1 MEIKLLTSKLM
12 SNVNEL
18 TLAIASLHQ
27 QNQVFSSR
35 VNKENTKLITSDL
48 NDTVDITLIALTPSS
63 LLMRTKI
70 STPFWGETFNNAKG
84 RPVVLFA
91 HNF

>member
-1 MEIKLLTSKLM
+1 M
-12 SNVNEL
+12 
-18 TLAIASLHQ
+18 
-27 QNQVFSSR
+27 FSSR

-70 STPFWGETFNNAKG
+70 STPWGETKG
-84 RPVVLFA
+84 SRIIVQNQIFYE
-91 HNF
+91 HNRNVKDVQIVCSKAFT